1 MRVVHR
7 ITDFITCAYFT
18 AWDYM
23 RRWVFDEFWLL
34 GGRGSGKSTVA
45 ARRII
50 DDMIHDKT
58 ANWVCF
64 KQYQVDI
71 EGTVYAECVKAINR
85 AGLQALF
92 KCITSPYEITYL
104 PTGQKILFRGLIGG
118 GAQTKGLTFLV
129 GYCHG
134 AWFEEADQFRSQK
147 EIDTVLQTVGRGGP
161 HFQVIYTYNPP
172 ENKAHWIN
180 VESAKH
186 NPHRYV
192 LHTTY
197 KDWNAEWLG
206 GFFFRKME
214 AIRSDGEAGE
224 LRYQHEYLGIPT
236 GNGNEIFRNV
246 RGVRFTPEQ
255 VAQMRAKRYG
265 MDFGQSD
272 PTTLVLTNYIPRMES
287 NDKGV
292 MEDIGGT
299 LQIYGD
305 WYRTDALNRDVYAEL
320 KRRDLLDKPIHG
332 DPGGGGKG
340 VIAEM
345 RDMGV
350 RFLKQA
356 YKPAGSVERGIR
368 WLRQCRHIEID
379 TVEAPDAYREFST
392 YCFAAMRD
400 GTNRNEY
407 PDLDNHT
414 IDATRYSRQDD
425 IYRSAGSR
433 LLM

>member
-1 MRVVHR
+1 MGIVYRVS
-7 ITDFITCAYFT
+7 DFITSAYYA

-23 RRWVFDEFWLL
+23 RRWLFDEFWFL

-50 DDMIHDKT
+50 DDILHDRT

-64 KQYQVDI
+64 KRYQVDI
-71 EGTVYAECVKAINR
+71 ESTVYAECVKAINR
-85 AGLQALF
+85 AGLTPLF
-92 KCITSPYEITYL
+92 KCITSPFEITYV
-104 PTGQKILFRGLIGG
+104 PTGQKILFRGLDK
-118 GAQTKGLTFLV
+118 GAQSKGLTFLV

-134 AWFEEADQFRSQK
+134 AWFEETDQFTSQK
-147 EIDTVLQTVGRGGP
+147 EIDTVLQTVGRGGE

-180 VESAKH
+180 VEAAKH
-186 NPHRYV
+186 NPHRFK

-197 KDWNAEWLG
+197 KDWNADWLG

-214 AIRSDGEAGE
+214 AIRTDGEAGE

-236 GNGNEIFRNV
+236 GSGNEIFKNIHA
-246 RGVRFTPEQ
+246 VRFTSDDI
-255 VAQMRAKRYG
+255 AAMRSKRYG

-272 PTTLVLTNYIPRMES
+272 PTTLVETNYIPRLEK
-287 NDKGV
+287 NDRGA

-299 LQIYGD
+299 LQIFGC
-305 WYRTDALNRDVYAEL
+305 WYKTDALNREVHAEL
-320 KRRDLLDKPIHG
+320 KRRNLLNAIISG
-332 DPGGGGKG
+332 DPGGGGKS
-340 VIAEM
+340 VIHEM
-345 RDMGV
+345 NDLGV

-356 YKPAGSVERGIR
+356 YKPAGSVERGIK
-368 WLRQCRHIEID
+368 WMRQCQRIEID
-379 TVEAPDAYREFST
+379 TVAAPDAYREFSQYSFVT
-392 YCFAAMRD
+392 MRD

-414 IDATRYSRQDD
+414 IDAVRYSREDD
-425 IYRSAGSR
+425 IFKGVGSR
-433 LLM
+433 LLI